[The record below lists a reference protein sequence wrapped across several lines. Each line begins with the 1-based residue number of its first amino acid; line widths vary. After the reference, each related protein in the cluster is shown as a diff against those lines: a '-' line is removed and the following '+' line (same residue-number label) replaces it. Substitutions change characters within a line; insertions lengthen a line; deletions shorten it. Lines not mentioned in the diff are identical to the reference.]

1 MYATESIARGNVPS
15 ARSLRLVP
23 AAPPTGARYST
34 AIRAIGTIA
43 AVRAITAVAVGALG
57 VALAACAPGE
67 GDPHSVAEIEQAISA
82 AGLVTCATDGPSPG
96 PAGTAAI
103 ISLDVAVG
111 TCEGGPPGRLVLA
124 THESD
129 DARDRVVR
137 GIVSQTR
144 PRFADAV
151 WTFGTTTVLLSG
163 PTSDEVVSHLQ
174 DAMAAL
180 GA

>member
-1 MYATESIARGNVPS
+1 MYATVSIASGNVPS
-15 ARSLRLVP
+15 ARSLRLPP
-23 AAPPTGARYST
+23 APPPTGARYPT
-34 AIRAIGTIA
+34 AIAVLGTIG
-43 AVRAITAVAVGALG
+43 AVRAFTAVAVGALG
-57 VALAACAPGE
+57 VAVAACAPGE

-82 AGLVTCATDGPSPG
+82 AGLVTCATDGPTPG
-96 PAGTAAI
+96 PAGTPAV

-111 TCEGGPPGRLVLA
+111 TCDGGPPGRLVLA
-124 THESD
+124 THESSA
-129 DARDRVVR
+129 ARDRVLR
-137 GIVSQTR
+137 GVVSQTR

>member
-1 MYATESIARGNVPS
+1 MYATESIASGNVPS
-15 ARSLRLVP
+15 GRSLRPVP

-43 AVRAITAVAVGALG
+43 AVRAVIAVAVGALA
-57 VALAACAPGE
+57 VAVACAPGE
-67 GDPHSVAEIEQAISA
+67 GNSHSVADIEQAISA

-96 PAGTAAI
+96 PAGTPAV

-111 TCEGGPPGRLVLA
+111 TCDGGPPGRLVLA
-124 THESD
+124 THESA

-137 GIVSQTR
+137 GIVSQAR
-144 PRFADAV
+144 PRFADAA

-174 DAMAAL
+174 DAMASL